1 MMNLSYGIFDLVAQ
15 SCPLFFYNF
24 PVRRGALFVF
34 LKGVNKYGIK
44 IYLPRLW
51 DPFGL

>member
-24 PVRRGALFVF
+24 PVCQRLGPAFQAGSGFVWSFRALRPP
-34 LKGVNKYGIK
+34 LSM
-44 IYLPRLW
+44 
-51 DPFGL
+51 

>member
-24 PVRRGALFVF
+24 PVCQRPGPAFQARSGFVRSFRALRPP
-34 LKGVNKYGIK
+34 LSM
-44 IYLPRLW
+44 
-51 DPFGL
+51 